1 MLFIYIGIGAA
12 LVIIVLGGAFLYRK
26 WKKSKKKNSEESLIV
41 SVEDEG
47 TTKRATIKSYKSE
60 YSSNAITEK

>member
-12 LVIIVLGGAFLYRK
+12 LVILVLGGAFLYCK

-41 SVEDEG
+41 SVEDED
-47 TTKRATIKSYKSE
+47 TTKRATMKS
-60 YSSNAITEK
+60 